1 MCTLY
6 LASTPNNNNKRSSN
20 KIRNLEDT
28 QLSVG
33 FVVSHSFYGSP
44 GSILRVR
51 ELSKSLTKLGVTCHI
66 FSPFSYEAWGPNIFF
81 HKIFS
86 SLFGLQDT
94 IYNLTRKMMYDP
106 FLMRHVILKKNILE
120 NMINRFSKALLKS
133 LSGKKID
140 IIQGEQE
147 LAANACLRIS
157 KKVGIP
163 TVTSLHNIWFEE
175 LVVAGIIE
183 KPSKQ
188 YSLLE
193 SMEKEMIINSRT
205 IVVVSEAMARY
216 LENRYSVKRNNFVI
230 IPPGGRSRI
239 LKGKAR
245 VRPNKVVYSGL
256 VVQRAHLDLFIKS
269 IPFVKKKHPETKFYI
284 TKRGTSLKR
293 IRRLTNKLDVNPVYY
308 WYSNSEEFYQFLES
322 CHVAVIPLNDSISRK
337 LGPSVKL
344 FDYLSVGLPVV
355 ANDIGGW
362 IKIIE
367 DEEVGILT
375 EDNPK
380 SFAKG
385 IIKLL
390 DNEDL
395 AQSLGE
401 KGKELIKIKYNWD
414 ISAKKLI
421 QKYKAIS

>member
-147 LAANACLRIS
+147 IAAIACLRLS
-157 KKVGIP
+157 NKVDIP
-163 TVTSLHNIWFEE
+163 TVTSLHNIWSEE
-175 LVVAGIIE
+175 LVAGGIIE
-183 KPSKQ
+183 NPSNQ

-193 SMEKEMIINSRT
+193 SMESEIIKNSKT
-205 IVVVSEAMARY
+205 IVVVGEAMAKY
-216 LENRYSVKRNNFVI
+216 LKNRYSVKRKNLLI
-230 IPPGGRSRI
+230 IPPGGRLRN
-239 LKGKAR
+239 LKTTIKIKPYR
-245 VRPNKVVYSGL
+245 VVYSGL
-256 VVQRAHLDLFIKS
+256 VVPRAHLDLFIKS
-269 IPFVKKKHPETKFYI
+269 IPFVKKKYPKTKFYI
-284 TKRGTSLKR
+284 TKRGDSLKQ
-293 IRRLTNKLDVNPVYY
+293 IKRLANNLGLNPVYY
-308 WYSNSEEFYQFLES
+308 WYSKSEDFYQFLKS
-322 CHVAVIPLNDSISRK
+322 CHVGVIPSNTSIPRK
-337 LGPSVKL
+337 IGPAVKL

-362 IKIIE
+362 SKIIKL
-367 DEEVGILT
+367 EEVGILT

-385 IIKLL
+385 ILKVL
-390 DNEDL
+390 DNENL
-395 AQSLGE
+395 AQNFSE
-401 KGKELIKIKYNWD
+401 KGKKLIKNKYNWD
-414 ISAKKLI
+414 ISAKKLL